1 MKIVFDNIIFWLQ
14 RSGGG
19 SVYWTELIKR
29 FNDLEGIDAKFY
41 DEKENCDNIF
51 RKDIKLKNVF
61 IENFLHLKIRR
72 YLNFSERIEEKS
84 IFHSSY
90 FRVSKSKNAINVT
103 TIHDLTA
110 EKFTTGLSRF
120 VNYHQKKHAIKN
132 SDGIICIS
140 ENTKK
145 DLLEFFPEVE
155 NKKIR
160 VIYNGVSD
168 DFFKI
173 EHNFN
178 LGEIDKRFLPLED
191 TKYLLFV
198 GRRNSYKNFHLVVKA
213 ASLVKSEYKLVIVGE
228 ELNEEECT
236 LMNKYLGDDFFIFN
250 KLDNNKLNHLYNKAF
265 VLLYP
270 SLYEGFGIPIVEAMK
285 AHCPVIAANNSSI
298 PEVAGDAA
306 ILYDDINENLIMDGI
321 KKLENTSFRADI
333 IQKGIQQFPK
343 FDWNKTYLNYLEF
356 YKELYDGK

>member
-1 MKIVFDNIIFWLQ
+1 M
-14 RSGGG
+14 
-19 SVYWTELIKR
+19 
-29 FNDLEGIDAKFY
+29 
-41 DEKENCDNIF
+41 
-51 RKDIKLKNVF
+51 
-61 IENFLHLKIRR
+61 
-72 YLNFSERIEEKS
+72 
-84 IFHSSY
+84 
-90 FRVSKSKNAINVT
+90 
-103 TIHDLTA
+103 
-110 EKFTTGLSRF
+110 
-120 VNYHQKKHAIKN
+120 
-132 SDGIICIS
+132 
-140 ENTKK
+140 
-145 DLLEFFPEVE
+145 E

-178 LGEIDKRFLPLED
+178 LGEIDKRFLSLED

-213 ASLVKSEYKLVIVGE
+213 ACLVKSEYKLVIVGE
-228 ELNEEECT
+228 ELNKEEYA
-236 LMNKYLGDDFFIFN
+236 LINKYLGDHFIIFN
-250 KLDNNKLNHLYNKAF
+250 KLDNNKLNYLYNKAF

-306 ILYDDINENLIMDGI
+306 ILYDNINENLIVDGI
-321 KKLENTSFRADI
+321 KKLESTSFRADI
-333 IQKGIQQFPK
+333 IKKGIQQFPK